1 MTTTLTRRSLMAS
14 TGIAAT
20 VLTVGAPPSAR
31 AADSISFSYQ
41 LSSALLLAL
50 KLRGNLASSLSKHG
64 FDTRWAEFSR
74 IVSAMST
81 NSVDF
86 HGDVADAVPI
96 FAQSAGAPL
105 TYYAM
110 ESASPHAEAL
120 IVAENSPIRS
130 VADLRGKT
138 VAVSK
143 GSGCHFL
150 LLQAL
155 KRARMQFTDI
165 VPAYLEAADGSAA
178 FHRGA
183 VDAWVI
189 WDPYLAIT
197 QNKLPVRI
205 LADGEGLSSYNRY
218 YMVGTAF
225 ARKHPELVQV
235 VFDALRE
242 AGVWLRADPG
252 RAAALLAPVWG
263 SVPVEVIKIVNARR
277 SYKVLPVDP
286 HALAEQQTIADA
298 FAAAHLVPGVLDVRD
313 APVWRPAAPSAG

>member
-1 MTTTLTRRSLMAS
+1 MTTTLTRRSLLAC
-14 TGIAAT
+14 TGIATAGIA
-20 VLTVGAPPSAR
+20 LGASPSAR

-41 LSSALLLAL
+41 RSSALLLTL
-50 KLRGNLASSLSKHG
+50 KLQGILASRLSKHG
-64 FDTRWAEFSR
+64 FDINWAEFSH

-110 ESASPHAEAL
+110 ETASPHAEAI
-120 IVAENSPIRS
+120 IVAESSPIRS

-155 KRARMQFTDI
+155 KRVRMQFTDI
-165 VPAYLEAADGSAA
+165 IPAYLEAAEGSAA

-197 QNKLPVRI
+197 QNTLPVRS
-205 LADGEGLSSYNRY
+205 LADGAGLTSYNRY
-218 YMVGTAF
+218 YMVSTAF
-225 ARKHPELVQV
+225 AQKYPGLVQI
-235 VFDALRE
+235 VFDALVE
-242 AGVWLRADPG
+242 AGVWVRADPD

-263 SVPVEVIKIVNARR
+263 GVPVEVIKIVNARR
-277 SYKVLPVDP
+277 SYDVRPVDQR
-286 HALAEQQTIADA
+286 ALAEQQTLADA
-298 FAAAHLVPGVLDVRD
+298 FAAARLVPGVLNVRD
-313 APVWRPAAPSAG
+313 APVWRPVIPSAG

>member
-1 MTTTLTRRSLMAS
+1 MTITLTRRSLIAR
-14 TGIAAT
+14 TGTAT
-20 VLTVGAPPSAR
+20 AVLAVGAPPSR

-50 KLRGNLASSLSKHG
+50 KLRGNLASSLSKRG

-74 IVSAMST
+74 IVNAMST

-120 IVAENSPIRS
+120 IVAEHSPIRS
-130 VADLRGKT
+130 VADLHGRT

-155 KRARMQFTDI
+155 KRAGMQLTDI
-165 VPAYLEAADGSAA
+165 TPAYLEAADGSAA

-197 QNKLPVRI
+197 QNKFPVRI
-205 LADGEGLSSYNRY
+205 LADAAGLSSYNRY
-218 YMVGTAF
+218 YMVSTAF
-225 ARKHPELVQV
+225 ARKHPDLVQV
-235 VFDALRE
+235 VFGALHE
-242 AGVWLRADPG
+242 AGVWLKADPD
-252 RAAALLAPVWG
+252 RAAALLAPIWG
-263 SVPVEVIKIVNARR
+263 SVPVEVIKVVNARR
-277 SYKVLPVDP
+277 SYNVLPVDP

-298 FAAAHLVPGVLDVRD
+298 FAAAHLVPGALDVRD
-313 APVWRPAAPSAG
+313 APVWHPAIPSAD

>member
-1 MTTTLTRRSLMAS
+1 MTTTLTRRSLMVR
-14 TGIAAT
+14 TGVATAA
-20 VLTVGAPPSAR
+20 LAMGAPPSAH
-31 AADSISFSYQ
+31 AAASISFSYQ
-41 LSSALLLAL
+41 RSSALLLTL
-50 KLRGNLASSLSKHG
+50 KLRGNLASSLSRRG
-64 FDTRWAEFSR
+64 FDINWAEFSH

-110 ESASPHAEAL
+110 EGASPHAEAL
-120 IVAENSPIRS
+120 IVAEASPIRS
-130 VADLRGKT
+130 IADLRGKT

-155 KRARMQFTDI
+155 KGAGMQFTDI
-165 VPAYLEAADGSAA
+165 TPVYLEAAEGSAA

-197 QNKLPVRI
+197 QSSFPVRS
-205 LADGEGLSSYNRY
+205 LTDGAGLTSYNRY
-218 YMVGTAF
+218 YMVSTSF
-225 ARKHPELVQV
+225 AKKHPEVVQV
-235 VFDALRE
+235 VFDALE
-242 AGVWLRADPG
+242 TAGAWLRADPD

-263 SVPVEVIKIVNARR
+263 GMPVEVIKIVNARR
-277 SYKVLPVDP
+277 SYDVLPVDS
-286 HALAEQQTIADA
+286 HALTEQQTIADA
-298 FAAAHLVPGVLDVRD
+298 FAAARLVPGVLNVRD
-313 APVWRPAAPSAG
+313 APVWHPARPSAD